1 MCAAISIAMYN
12 RVTCAVVQ
20 FPSFFRKK
28 KKEKKKKKE
37 RWGTKEKK
45 KRLALPRHL
54 HWHAVLFPSFKQSC
68 GFNGVWVDARKG
80 DEKGR

>member
-1 MCAAISIAMYN
+1 MGN
-12 RVTCAVVQ
+12 K
-20 FPSFFRKK
+20 RKK
-28 KKEKKKKKE
+28 EE
-37 RWGTKEKK
+37 T
-45 KRLALPRHL
+45 LALPRHL